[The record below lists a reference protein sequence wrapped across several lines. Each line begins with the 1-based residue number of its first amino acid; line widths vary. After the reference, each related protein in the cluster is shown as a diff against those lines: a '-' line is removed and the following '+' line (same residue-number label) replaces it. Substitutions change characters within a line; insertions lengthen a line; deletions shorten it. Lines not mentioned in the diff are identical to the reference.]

1 MIRQGAALVTSVQ
14 EIAEEI
20 GLPETVP
27 TTDGTA
33 IEVSSAPVPSD
44 EMSAQILKTIAV
56 EPRQLDE
63 IVVLTRGDSQR
74 VSQCLMELQLS
85 GFVRQDLTGI
95 FACPHTAGEKDELGC
110 RFNGV

>member
-1 MIRQGAALVTSVQ
+1 MTSVE

-20 GLPETVP
+20 GLPEISP
-27 TTDGTA
+27 TTGGTA
-33 IEVSSAPVPSD
+33 IEVSSAPVSLD
-44 EMSAQILKTIAV
+44 EMSAQILKNIVA

-85 GFVRQDLTGI
+85 GFVRQGPDGYI
-95 FACPHTAGEKDELGC
+95 CVPSHRRRK
-110 RFNGV
+110 R